1 MIASGRL
8 QRSLFSFC
16 AAVAVVAAAV
26 AAATAVDFFL
36 RTRCV
41 ARGDRGLYRAGI
53 RNPVRCEF

>member
-1 MIASGRL
+1 VVTTAIAAVA
-8 QRSLFSFC
+8 
-16 AAVAVVAAAV
+16 AAVAVVAAVV

-53 RNPVRCEF
+53 RNPVRYEF